1 MALKVAA
8 RCALAMLALGLA
20 MQAATATGLQQSVD
34 PTAAVTV
41 FDAGHR
47 IDDNGARG
55 K

>member
-1 MALKVAA
+1 MTKK
-8 RCALAMLALGLA
+8 LAVRLTLALLLLGA
-20 MQAATATGLQQSVD
+20 AVQAVPASELQGSD